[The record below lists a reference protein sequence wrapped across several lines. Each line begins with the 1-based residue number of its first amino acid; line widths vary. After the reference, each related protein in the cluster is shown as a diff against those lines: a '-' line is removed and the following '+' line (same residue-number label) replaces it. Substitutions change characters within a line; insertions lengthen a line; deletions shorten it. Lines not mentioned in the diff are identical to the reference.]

1 MKRENLWVCEHCL
14 SAIQSREGNQLTIT
28 HDIDLEF
35 DERTDENSKCEWC
48 EQTDNDV
55 LYELI

>member
-1 MKRENLWVCEHCL
+1 MSRKTLWVCKSCL
-14 SAIQSREGNQLTIT
+14 SAIQSHEGNQVTIT

-48 EQTDNDV
+48 EDTDFDV
-55 LYELI
+55 LYELM